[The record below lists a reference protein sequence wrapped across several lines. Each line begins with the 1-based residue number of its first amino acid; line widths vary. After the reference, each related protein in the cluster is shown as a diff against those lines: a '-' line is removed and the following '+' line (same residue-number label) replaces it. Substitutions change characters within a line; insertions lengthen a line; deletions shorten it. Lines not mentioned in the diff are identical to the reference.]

1 MSSIPDVSSWLL
13 KLGAIPVDYI
23 LEAGDKK
30 IVLPNQPSGVSIVGN
45 HADETI
51 YTFDTKKVIRHRGE
65 LRSGQITLTGVA
77 RLYNHL
83 GLNKD
88 GEPSFSSGEEHLR
101 QFEQFL
107 SEYSTRTEDELVFRA
122 LKENIHVKVT
132 VASFSYNRSSGR
144 STLTYEWTLNLNVYQ
159 SVEIE
164 RYELPGISILNNITS
179 SIEQIQGFAEAIKA
193 SAAGATNKYGS
204 AVGDIFL
211 AAANAVDG
219 FLEVPSSVV
228 GSIKSLAIQIRTSL
242 EKLASAIPSQYG
254 GTSSSQDTTGES
266 VEAQGEILLQQSSQ
280 ALLEGEAEARPFF
293 LEYLQILDALY
304 TLSKL
309 QGFLAI
315 TLPPASVIEG
325 FIKDD
330 QSFRSLSGLINHELN
345 IPTRNERSGVQY
357 IPYTLRA
364 GQSLLNVASLVYGS
378 VDRWNELAEAN
389 DFRDAYT
396 LADGSPVRPGQIILI
411 PNDAADN
418 SNIPLRVG
426 VNQAESLNTDLL
438 LTTSGDLLIATG
450 GLSLVSGGKNIEQLI
465 SNIVRTTQQ
474 EITMFP
480 DFGSVDVIG
489 NSLATDKS
497 SLYYATTLREN
508 LLKDPRI
515 IDVRE
520 IEIIP
525 TDDVVDISLTVAT
538 KGLFETYEIVTR
550 LQDAVYP

>member
-1 MSSIPDVSSWLL
+1 MFHSNGKEKWLDSIPGVSSIPDVSSWLL

-450 GLSLVSGGKNIEQLI
+450 GLSLVSGCL
-465 SNIVRTTQQ
+465 
-474 EITMFP
+474 
-480 DFGSVDVIG
+480 
-489 NSLATDKS
+489 
-497 SLYYATTLREN
+497 LYTSPS
-508 LLKDPRI
+508 PR
-515 IDVRE
+515 DR
-520 IEIIP
+520 
-525 TDDVVDISLTVAT
+525 
-538 KGLFETYEIVTR
+538 G
-550 LQDAVYP
+550 

>member
-1 MSSIPDVSSWLL
+1 
-13 KLGAIPVDYI
+13 
-23 LEAGDKK
+23 
-30 IVLPNQPSGVSIVGN
+30 
-45 HADETI
+45 
-51 YTFDTKKVIRHRGE
+51 
-65 LRSGQITLTGVA
+65 
-77 RLYNHL
+77 
-83 GLNKD
+83 
-88 GEPSFSSGEEHLR
+88 
-101 QFEQFL
+101 
-107 SEYSTRTEDELVFRA
+107 
-122 LKENIHVKVT
+122 
-132 VASFSYNRSSGR
+132 
-144 STLTYEWTLNLNVYQ
+144 
-159 SVEIE
+159 
-164 RYELPGISILNNITS
+164 
-179 SIEQIQGFAEAIKA
+179 AEAK
-193 SAAGATNKYGS
+193 G
-204 AVGDIFL
+204 
-211 AAANAVDG
+211 
-219 FLEVPSSVV
+219 
-228 GSIKSLAIQIRTSL
+228 Q
-242 EKLASAIPSQYG
+242 
-254 GTSSSQDTTGES
+254 
-266 VEAQGEILLQQSSQ
+266 ILLQQSSQ
-280 ALLEGEAEARPFF
+280 ALLVGEAEARPFF

-315 TLPPASVIEG
+315 TQPPASALEG

-438 LTTSGDLLIATG
+438 LTTSGDLLITTKR
-450 GLSLVSGGKNIEQLI
+450 LSLVSGPKNIEQLI

-538 KGLFETYEIVTR
+538 KGPFETYEIVTR
-550 LQDAVYP
+550 L